1 MCLQLYVIGPHIV
14 LTRRS
19 TLTMQRIQQAAAA
32 SYGSSSS
39 EPDRSAV
46 VLLQRVSAV
55 PLSALDAAHGSS
67 SSASTRSQRSMPA
80 TAASP
85 SSIQG
90 QTSATAAP
98 LVSQAAAAHTQG
110 ATGDA
115 GNSGT
120 QCNAG
125 GTALADASV
134 AGDAAAPPLW
144 AMQQL
149 AAFLRHKLQL
159 NLFNVDII
167 APDQQRQQHQQL
179 QQSDTVTQRTGS
191 IGAGASAGNS
201 SSRQYLVVDV
211 NFFPGFDKVPGAE
224 QLFADYLASLKD
236 AERS

>member
-1 MCLQLYVIGPHIV
+1 MQHI
-14 LTRRS
+14 
-19 TLTMQRIQQAAAA
+19 QHAAAA

-55 PLSALDAAHGSS
+55 PLSAGDAALGD
-67 SSASTRSQRSMPA
+67 STRSQRGMPA

-85 SSIQG
+85 LSIQG
-90 QTSATAAP
+90 QTPAAAAAP
-98 LVSQAAAAHTQG
+98 LVSQPAATHIQAATEG
-110 ATGDA
+110 A

-120 QCNAG
+120 HCTAG

-149 AAFLRHKLQL
+149 AAFLRHKLRL

-179 QQSDTVTQRTGS
+179 RQPDTVTQQTGS

-211 NFFPGFDKVPGAE
+211 NYFPGFDKVPGAE

-236 AERS
+236 AKRS